1 MSTDEGRVIVTS
13 GDDSL
18 AQKVR
23 IGAHAITADEP
34 KPLGNDAGPAP
45 HDLLLAALGTC
56 TAMTLRLYAARKGWD
71 LGALTVRLNIRW
83 EKIEGRADK
92 RAVIERTIESNRA
105 LTPEQLSRLHEIA
118 EKCPV
123 HKTLMGEKRIDTRLL
138 APTPET

>member
-1 MSTDEGRVIVTS
+1 MDGFERPVIVT
-13 GDDSL
+13 GGKGKL
-18 AQKVR
+18 AQTIR
-23 IGAHAITADEP
+23 IGAHTLTADEP
-34 KPLGNDAGPAP
+34 KPLGDDTGPAP

-71 LGALTVRLNIRW
+71 MGVLTVRLGIRW

-92 RAVIERTIESNRA
+92 RAVIERTIESDRA

-123 HKTLMGEKRIDTRLL
+123 HKTLMGEKRIDTSISA
-138 APTPET
+138 APVEV